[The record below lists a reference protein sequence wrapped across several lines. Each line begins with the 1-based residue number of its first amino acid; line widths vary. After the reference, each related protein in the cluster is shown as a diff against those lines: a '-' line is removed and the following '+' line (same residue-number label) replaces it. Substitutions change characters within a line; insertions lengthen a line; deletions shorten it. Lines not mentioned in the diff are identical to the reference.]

1 MHARSRPP
9 SSYNIFKRA
18 TVQYHQVIESINPA
32 FKTDLIY
39 IPRRTLTN
47 PREPSKNSGYD
58 NIHDDYI
65 LRVKDILGDIEK
77 YEILDLM
84 GQGTFGQVVMCKTLR
99 TGELVAV
106 KVIKNHFSYHA
117 QGEKEVA
124 ILRQLKSRPDD
135 KDRFLQLRHSF
146 LFRGHLCAVFELL
159 SISLHKVLSQRPGR
173 PNLAIKDIQKIS
185 FNILETLA
193 LLKDMRIIHTDLK
206 PDNILLKRFDDI
218 HNVKLIDYGSAMMEN
233 GELNYCIQTAFYR
246 SPEVILQAGITC
258 AIDMWSFGCFVAEL
272 YTGRPLFPSGNE
284 ATLLHMMTTSLQCL
298 PPDDML
304 LMGNKSSN
312 FFDVKN
318 AQNGQTRLKKLVNA
332 PHDMPVS
339 NTTLKDRIMG
349 LISNDEEG
357 DDDDSLIDNFQER
370 TDKENL
376 YDFLKNILVFDPRIR
391 FTPIRALQHP
401 FITSAMGNITVR
413 PLLHHSTSTEPQVQ
427 RPAMP
432 QISKSTG
439 SITSDMIYA
448 SLAKAVASSSS
459 LNTSRTTE
467 DSIDVLTPNSSQIHL
482 QQQKQGS
489 LSPHVIIAPDSA
501 IKSVASPPLKSI
513 LKHKKIPSKSNTPI
527 TLIPS
532 LSSPI
537 RGQQENTLDR
547 KVAFLH
553 QSRPNSTSQISDQS
567 ITQPTAAADD
577 PIPDVVNLNANA
589 SMYNQNYMTQPQTYM
604 TQYEQQQWMAYLAQH
619 NTTNATA
626 TQSIVAPVAYALS
639 PSYATNANLP
649 YIYQQ
654 AQALQQQ
661 IMNPTYTT
669 YPYQQPYLLPQQK
682 QQQQLHQSP
691 LLMYSI
697 NNHHQNS

>member
-1 MHARSRPP
+1 M
-9 SSYNIFKRA
+9 
-18 TVQYHQVIESINPA
+18 
-32 FKTDLIY
+32 
-39 IPRRTLTN
+39 
-47 PREPSKNSGYD
+47 
-58 NIHDDYI
+58 
-65 LRVKDILGDIEK
+65 
-77 YEILDLM
+77 
-84 GQGTFGQVVMCKTLR
+84 
-99 TGELVAV
+99 
-106 KVIKNHFSYHA
+106 
-117 QGEKEVA
+117 
-124 ILRQLKSRPDD
+124 
-135 KDRFLQLRHSF
+135 
-146 LFRGHLCAVFELL
+146 
-159 SISLHKVLSQRPGR
+159 
-173 PNLAIKDIQKIS
+173 
-185 FNILETLA
+185 
-193 LLKDMRIIHTDLK
+193 
-206 PDNILLKRFDDI
+206 
-218 HNVKLIDYGSAMMEN
+218 ID
-233 GELNYCIQTAFYR
+233 
-246 SPEVILQAGITC
+246 V
-258 AIDMWSFGCFVAEL
+258 
-272 YTGRPLFPSGNE
+272 
-284 ATLLHMMTTSLQCL
+284 
-298 PPDDML
+298 
-304 LMGNKSSN
+304 
-312 FFDVKN
+312 
-318 AQNGQTRLKKLVNA
+318 
-332 PHDMPVS
+332 
-339 NTTLKDRIMG
+339 
-349 LISNDEEG
+349 
-357 DDDDSLIDNFQER
+357 ER